1 MNFNKITI
9 GIVTFKSEKVI
20 FNCLKSIKKIRNIVI
35 FDNSNDYNLKKKI
48 NKSYPKIKFILSK
61 KNLGYGVG
69 NNSII
74 KNCKTPYLFVLSP
87 DTILKKDCEKEL
99 LKAVDEKKNNF
110 SIIAPL
116 AKENNFGYFNN
127 IILNKKRLLEVDFV
141 KGFAM
146 LLNIKKI
153 KKVGMFDRNIFLYLE
168 DIDLCKRLKDN
179 HQKIYICRKAKIK
192 HLGAKS
198 SNIGFDYEKIRNWH
212 WMWSCVYY
220 DKKFYNSIYVY
231 QKYFF
236 KFFLNVLKIVF
247 YFIFFN
253 NKKLQIYLFRTSG
266 IFNSLIGRN
275 SWFRSVLKKS

>member
-35 FDNSNDYNLKKKI
+35 FDNSDDHNLKKKI
-48 NKSYPKIKFILSK
+48 NKIYPKIKVILSK

-74 KNCKTPYLFVLSP
+74 KICKTPYLFVLSP

-99 LKAVDEKKNNF
+99 LKAIKEKKNNF

-127 IILNKKRLLEVDFV
+127 VKLNQKKLFEVDFV

-153 KKVGMFDRNIFLYLE
+153 KKVGMFDKNFFLYLE
-168 DIDLCKRLKDN
+168 EIDLCRRLKDN
-179 HQKIYICRKAKIK
+179 GQKIYISSKAKIK

-198 SNIGFDYEKIRNWH
+198 SDIGLNYDKIRNWH

-220 DKKFYNSIYVY
+220 DKKFNNIFYVY
-231 QKYFF
+231 QKYFL
-236 KFFLNVLKIVF
+236 KLLVNLLKIVF
-247 YFIFFN
+247 YLIFFN
-253 NKKLQIYLFRTSG
+253 NQKLQTYLFRTSG
-266 IFNSLIGRN
+266 IFNSLIGRK
-275 SWFRSVLKKS
+275 SWFRPSLKKN